1 MRFLLRLAIT
11 AASLW
16 VAVELIPGIRYT
28 GEWYGLVGVALVF
41 GVVNALVRPVL
52 MLLSCPLVLL
62 TFGLFVFVL
71 NALMLMLTGVLA
83 TALGIEFYVDGFW
96 SALVG
101 ALIVGIVSAVLNLFV
116 NDGPARQ

>member
-16 VAVELIPGIRYT
+16 VAVELIPGITYT

-52 MLLSCPLVLL
+52 LLLTCPLVLL

-71 NALMLMLTGVLA
+71 NALMLMLTGALSS
-83 TALGIEFYVDGFW
+83 ALGLAFEVDGFW
-96 SALVG
+96 SALLG
-101 ALIVGIVSAVLNLFV
+101 ALLIGIVSAVLNLFV
-116 NDGPARQ
+116 ADGARRK